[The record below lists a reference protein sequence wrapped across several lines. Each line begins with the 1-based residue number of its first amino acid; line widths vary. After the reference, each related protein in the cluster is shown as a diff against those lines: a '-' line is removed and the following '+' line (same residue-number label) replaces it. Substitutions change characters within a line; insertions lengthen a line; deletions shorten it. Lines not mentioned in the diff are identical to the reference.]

1 VERYVI
7 RGGRAGYDRLRVL
20 AAARRAST
28 LELFQLAG
36 LRPGMRCVDLG
47 CGSGD
52 VTLDIAAL
60 AGPGGWVAGIDM
72 DQAKLEFARQAAR
85 ERGLAN
91 VAFEAADVSQ
101 WTGPG
106 EYDFVYCRFLL
117 QHLASPAGLLRQMW
131 DAVRPGGVLAVEDAD
146 LEGLF
151 CDPDNA
157 GFSFYRRMYLE
168 VLARNGGDPTCA
180 RRLARYFRE
189 TGIPAP
195 AMRLLQG
202 VNAGGDAKAMPLL
215 TLYAIADAIVSS
227 GLAAAAEVTAAI
239 ENLRAFTTDP
249 DTLISDPRIF
259 QVWARRGTG
268 DATAVPQEGTSR
280 PHHQAVVRPPVAR
293 GTGTAIAESSA
304 PEEDPLTT
312 EAPTGRPPAQPLTS
326 ASAQTRLFCSQRL
339 ARAAPQ

>member
-1 VERYVI
+1 MGRYVL
-7 RGGRAGYDRLRVL
+7 RGGREGYDRLRVL

-28 LELFQLAG
+28 LELFQLTG

-52 VTLDIAAL
+52 VTLDMAAL
-60 AGPGGWVAGIDM
+60 AGPAGWVAGIDA
-72 DQAKLEFARQAAR
+72 DQAKLELAREAAR

-91 VAFEAADVSQ
+91 VVFEVADVGR
-101 WTGPG
+101 WAGPG

-117 QHLASPAGLLRQMW
+117 QHLARPVDLLRRMW

-157 GFSFYRRMYLE
+157 GSSFYQRMYVE

-195 AMRLLQG
+195 EMRLLQQ
-202 VNAGGDAKAMPLL
+202 VNADGDAKAMPLL
-215 TLYAIADAIVSS
+215 TLEAIADSIVHA
-227 GLAAAAEVTAAI
+227 GLATAGEVTAAI
-239 ENLRAFTTDP
+239 EDLRAFTTRP
-249 DTLISDPRIF
+249 ETLISDPRIF
-259 QVWARRGTG
+259 QVWARRGSH
-268 DATAVPQEGTSR
+268 DA
-280 PHHQAVVRPPVAR
+280 
-293 GTGTAIAESSA
+293 
-304 PEEDPLTT
+304 
-312 EAPTGRPPAQPLTS
+312 
-326 ASAQTRLFCSQRL
+326 
-339 ARAAPQ
+339 AAGP

>member
-1 VERYVI
+1 MPSGAVAAGPALSDAAALSTIGRMERYVI
-7 RGGRAGYDRLRVL
+7 RGGREGYDRLRVL

-52 VTLDIAAL
+52 VTLDMAAL
-60 AGPGGWVAGIDM
+60 AGPAGWAAGIDA
-72 DQAKLEFARQAAR
+72 DRAKLDLARRMAR

-91 VAFEAADVSQ
+91 VAFEAADVGH

-106 EYDFVYCRFLL
+106 EYDFVYCRFLF
-117 QHLASPAGLLRQMW
+117 QHLARPADLLRRMW
-131 DAVRPGGVLAVEDAD
+131 EAVRPGGVLAVEDAD

-157 GFSFYRRMYLE
+157 GFSFYQRMYAE
-168 VLARNGGDPTCA
+168 VLVRNGGDPACA

-189 TGIPAP
+189 AAIPAP
-195 AMRLLQG
+195 QVRLLQG
-202 VNAGGDAKAMPLL
+202 VNASGEAKVMPLL
-215 TLYAIADAIVSS
+215 TLEAIADSIVGS
-227 GLAAAAEVTAAI
+227 GLATAGEVAAAI
-239 ENLRAFTTDP
+239 EDLRAFTTDP

-268 DATAVPQEGTSR
+268 DAA
-280 PHHQAVVRPPVAR
+280 A
-293 GTGTAIAESSA
+293 
-304 PEEDPLTT
+304 
-312 EAPTGRPPAQPLTS
+312 GR
-326 ASAQTRLFCSQRL
+326 
-339 ARAAPQ
+339 